1 MPVKG
6 WGKNTDVLN
15 AVQDCIIRRLSTVE
29 SLQYLEAKGHK
40 MSESKLRRIKRYL
53 RESTNDRLNYI
64 AYHEYAQSHID
75 AIDTIKS
82 INTRLWEIT
91 QEKKG
96 EKEEL
101 KALELIPQNVKILEE
116 LYDGNPVVATLAS
129 KLAEKVKEDVS

>member
-1 MPVKG
+1 MPGKG
-6 WGKNTDVLN
+6 WGKNTEVLN
-15 AVQDCIIRRLSTVE
+15 AVQDCIIRRLSAEE
-29 SLQYLEAKGHK
+29 SLHYLEAKGHK

-53 RESTNDRLNYI
+53 RDSTNDRLNYI
-64 AYHEYAQSHID
+64 AYHEYAQSHLD

-82 INTRLWEIT
+82 IITRLWEIT

-129 KLAEKVKEDVS
+129 KLIEREKENVS

>member
-1 MPVKG
+1 MPARG
-6 WGKNTDVLN
+6 WGKDTEVLN
-15 AVQDCIIRRLSTVE
+15 TVQDCIIRRLTTEE

-40 MSESKLRRIKRYL
+40 MSESKLRRIKQYL
-53 RESTNDRLNYI
+53 RESTQDRLNYI

-82 INTRLWEIT
+82 IITRLWEIT

-96 EKEEL
+96 EKEEI

-116 LYDGNPVVATLAS
+116 LYDGNPIVASLAS
-129 KLAEKVKEDVS
+129 KLAEKVNDDVS